1 MLTTIDK
8 MMNSIIKGI
17 LFLTIPFQVT
27 FAQDTLKVISFGDT
41 YLGSWV
47 VAAIDTNGWDYPF
60 RETRILIQSAD
71 LAMVN
76 LEGPLTDCS
85 EPFMEKQYTL
95 RVPPRMCQALVA
107 AGIYA
112 VTMANNH
119 ILDFGFPGLEETFK
133 TLSANNISFC
143 GAGMTLPEA
152 YQPTYLTI
160 KETKVALIGY
170 SVVFPSEFWADKSHG
185 GTAFPYQEKVIEA
198 LKTAH
203 SKADMII
210 VQVHWGEEL
219 RDNPKHYQTD
229 LAHLLVDHGA
239 NVVFGHHAHI
249 PLGIEIYK
257 GVPIFYG
264 LGNFA
269 FGTYSEKA
277 RGMGAEVTLVGKKV
291 ISGKIIP
298 LNVLNE
304 EVEFSPKVL
313 EGNSKQ
319 QFIQNINTISAALNH
334 TRTVLDNNGN
344 LILSR

>member
-1 MLTTIDK
+1 MT
-8 MMNSIIKGI
+8 SITKYLLI
-17 LFLTIPFQVT
+17 LIIPLHLT
-27 FAQDTLKVISFGDT
+27 FAQDTLKIISFGDT

-60 RETRILIQSAD
+60 RRTQTFIQSAD

-76 LEGPLTDCS
+76 LEGPFTDCS

-95 RVPPRMCQALVA
+95 RVPPRMCQALVT
-107 AGIYA
+107 AGIDA

-133 TLSANNISFC
+133 TLSANKISAC

-160 KETKVALIGY
+160 KGTKVAVLGY

-185 GTAFPYQEKVIEA
+185 GTAFPYQERVIEA
-198 LKTAH
+198 LQTAH
-203 SKADMII
+203 TKADVVI

-219 RDNPKHYQTD
+219 RDTPKPYQTD
-229 LAHLLVDHGA
+229 LAHLLVDQGA
-239 NVVFGHHAHI
+239 NVIFGHHAHI

-277 RGMGAEVTLVGKKV
+277 KGMGAEVTLTGNKV
-291 ISGKIIP
+291 ISGRIIP
-298 LNVLNE
+298 LNVFNE
-304 EVEFSPKVL
+304 EVEFSPTVL
-313 EGNSKQ
+313 EDNSKQ
-319 QFIQNINTISAALNH
+319 QFIHNINTISTALNH
-334 TRTVLDNNGN
+334 GRNVLDDDGN
-344 LILSR
+344 LILTH